1 MPKPKRIKDFHL
13 NSSLYSVSS
22 AHMAAVVDDISRPNT
37 SNPTPKSKGTSRP
50 LGFLIKYY
58 SMLQNG
64 MLADPSFL
72 FKVGT
77 EVGGIYFL
85 KL

>member
-1 MPKPKRIKDFHL
+1 
-13 NSSLYSVSS
+13 
-22 AHMAAVVDDISRPNT
+22 MAAVVDDISRPNT

-77 EVGGIYFL
+77 EVGAYDSMMEDP
-85 KL
+85 KLASSRGLFCPLVCHWQKN